1 MTSSSEKTTKKAHGH
16 HSTDSVARTKHTGSV
31 VLLFAFPECVAKG
44 SRFTLGVWGQSLLRD
59 LWSQRSQP
67 SASVRNRA
75 QPLATVGNRRA
86 TLSLPKGCVIHSP
99 AHTKHEVAAQLQAAP
114 NLTLAS
120 RPAHSAQT
128 AWIQGVFALVFLHGW
143 SRHSCRRSTGQLV
156 RLFLGGVS
164 RGQTRK
170 TTKSK
175 FFLHEYGRHVCGVHR
190 SSCEGWR
197 LCILVRGAKPQETKQ
212 HTNKP
217 QNKQLYKHRPQTAS
231 KRFV

>member
-120 RPAHSAQT
+120 RLAHSTQT
-128 AWIQGVFALVFLHGW
+128 AWIQGVFALVFFARVEPPFMQKIHRSACATFSGW
-143 SRHSCRRSTGQLV
+143 SLQRAIQKNNKIKVFFARV
-156 RLFLGGVS
+156 R
-164 RGQTRK
+164 TP
-170 TTKSK
+170 
-175 FFLHEYGRHVCGVHR
+175 C
-190 SSCEGWR
+190 
-197 LCILVRGAKPQETKQ
+197 VRCAQ
-212 HTNKP
+212 
-217 QNKQLYKHRPQTAS
+217 
-231 KRFV
+231 VIM